1 MRFFVEKRSICGKI
15 FFEGSLVRSSV
26 SNISIRSEIVIAE
39 FFLITDNLARYN
51 GKLNLTSRNTS
62 NYSIL
67 KILEFESISNVPFIN
82 SIEFEIFSDGFF
94 SLEKILA

>member
-1 MRFFVEKRSICGKI
+1 M
-15 FFEGSLVRSSV
+15 
-26 SNISIRSEIVIAE
+26 IAE

-82 SIEFEIFSDGFF
+82 LNLKFFRIGFFFFF
-94 SLEKILA
+94 SLEKILARVKSLVDWKINSTNFYHI

>member
-1 MRFFVEKRSICGKI
+1 M
-15 FFEGSLVRSSV
+15 
-26 SNISIRSEIVIAE
+26 IAE